1 MTTALRPCR
10 QQGQN
15 HSARSVHPVA
25 FCLTSSSRICCN
37 SRIVCSSVE
46 ISVSSVTSSSALLRS
61 SASLVLAS
69 NASVMSRNLLIGKR
83 MQKYTAA
90 AIIRKFNIAPSTTP
104 NETVALLNVI
114 ASRPAIFGLPKIMA
128 MNGLITLLTIE
139 LTTVVTAPPMTTPTA
154 MSIMLPRAMNFL
166 NPSIMMILPL
176 CETVRCCCERA
187 PSHAFR
193 ISIL

>member
-1 MTTALRPCR
+1 MTTALRLHR
-10 QQGQN
+10 QQCRN
-15 HSARSVHPVA
+15 RSARSVYSVHSAWQVRRGFA
-25 FCLTSSSRICCN
+25 ATAGSSALRW
-37 SRIVCSSVE
+37 RFPALWQLPL
-46 ISVSSVTSSSALLRS
+46 ALLRS
-61 SASLVLAS
+61 STSLVLAS
-69 NASVMSRNLLIGKR
+69 NASVTSRNLLIGTR

-90 AIIRKFNIAPSTTP
+90 AIIRKFNIAPSTAP

-114 ASRPAIFGLPKIMA
+114 ASRPSIFGLPKIMA

-176 CETVRCCCERA
+176 CEIVRCCCGRTL
-187 PSHAFR
+187 SHAFR